1 MTTYSKKELEQI
13 GSSLMDTMFKCQDRI
28 EKTTNKF
35 TIEANLAKIDQL
47 NKLLHKVEVD
57 LGIRAE

>member
-28 EKTTNKF
+28 EATKNKF
-35 TIEANLAKIDQL
+35 TIEANQLKIEQL
-47 NKLLHKVEVD
+47 KQLLYKVEID
-57 LGIRAE
+57 LGIRVK